1 MALSLLDTYFSN
13 VISYGM
19 FVAFRNQEEILVN
32 CLKFTVYNPLSKY
45 LDINIWVNFLLRH
58 YMNFLFWRCCN
69 GTTIYMTN
77 ESIFYSISLSNIYI
91 LYFFIYI
98 LTVSYIIAYVS
109 CFYTLIYG
117 KGFWEANTHNY
128 GRKKNILKLA

>member
-58 YMNFLFWRCCN
+58 YMKLLFWKCCN

-77 ESIFYSISLSNIYI
+77 KSMFYSNFLSNICTR
-91 LYFFIYI
+91 YFSVIYV
-98 LTVSYIIAYVS
+98 LTISYIIAYVS
-109 CFYTLIYG
+109 FFYTLISRKGFSETNTYHYG
-117 KGFWEANTHNY
+117 KD
-128 GRKKNILKLA
+128 ILKLA